1 MLEGPESKYFR
12 MKILCTRLKE
22 MIFKKCKCLKRI
34 NQIQIRI
41 KKHKQFQEMLHLHI
55 QIRNLKQTKR
65 IYLQSMISVINL
77 LNRISNLWDLPTTMT
92 LTKTLDKLSR
102 LTMILLMMRLLDL
115 MKWMMI
121 TTNSIMETVQLDKK
135 KQTNYR
141 SKKSKQNL
149 KKLNRHSKMI
159 YCKMSC

>member
-1 MLEGPESKYFR
+1 
-12 MKILCTRLKE
+12 
-22 MIFKKCKCLKRI
+22 
-34 NQIQIRI
+34 
-41 KKHKQFQEMLHLHI
+41 
-55 QIRNLKQTKR
+55 
-65 IYLQSMISVINL
+65 MISVINL

-135 KQTNYR
+135 K
-141 SKKSKQNL
+141 
-149 KKLNRHSKMI
+149 
-159 YCKMSC
+159 